1 MKSLISSLN
10 LKTMPISL
18 AGVLLGALLA
28 VADFHVHWAVVPAVI
43 LAAASLHVYQYAGNK
58 IALAPS
64 VLFAVLSVYF
74 SFGKILLL
82 ESLLLLL
89 FTYFIMRFAAG
100 FLSTGKGRIA
110 DAAVLTLLTGP
121 VAVFGTYYLC
131 SHSFGS
137 WVLLFPALSMGI
149 LAAATA
155 GLADGYRKVS
165 VTLMMIAALALISV
179 YPFLRIY
186 DPAHYRFAIMIPIY
200 IMLLVRMCTD
210 KVKGIEDYQPIFSF
224 CLFTLALITGL
235 GYVTYLF

>member
-1 MKSLISSLN
+1 MKSLISSLH
-10 LKTMPISL
+10 LKTMPLSL

-28 VADFHVHWAVVPAVI
+28 VADFHVHWAVAPAVI
-43 LAAASLHVYQYAGNK
+43 LAAVSLHVYHCSGSK
-58 IALAPS
+58 VALVPS

-74 SFGKILLL
+74 SFGKLLLL

-89 FTYFIMRFAAG
+89 FTYFVMRFAAG
-100 FLSTGKGRIA
+100 FLSAGKGRVV
-110 DAAVLTLLTGP
+110 DAAVLAFLTGP

-155 GLADGYRKVS
+155 GLADGYRKIS
-165 VTLMMIAALALISV
+165 VILMTIAGLALISV

-186 DPAHYRFAIMIPIY
+186 DPAHYRFVIMIPIY
-200 IMLLVRMCTD
+200 ILILVRMCTD
-210 KVKGIEDYQPIFSF
+210 KVKSLDAYQSIFGF
-224 CLFTLALITGL
+224 CLLTLALITGL

>member
-18 AGVLLGALLA
+18 AGVLLGVLLA
-28 VADFHVHWAVVPAVI
+28 VADFHVHWAIVPAVI
-43 LAAASLHVYQYAGNK
+43 LAAASLHVYQYASSK
-58 IALAPS
+58 IALAPAL
-64 VLFAVLSVYF
+64 VFAVLSVYF
-74 SFGKILLL
+74 SFGKLLLL

-89 FTYFIMRFAAG
+89 FTYFVMRLAAG
-100 FLSTGKGRIA
+100 FLSPDKSKCAGALVR
-110 DAAVLTLLTGP
+110 TLLAGP
-121 VAVFGTYYLC
+121 VAVVGTYYLC

-155 GLADGYRKVS
+155 GLADGYSKVS
-165 VTLMMIAALALISV
+165 VTLMMIAGLALMSV

-186 DPAHYRFAIMIPIY
+186 DPAHYRFVIMIPIY
-200 IMLLVRMCTD
+200 IMILVRMCTD
-210 KVKGIEDYQPIFSF
+210 KVKGLETYQSIFSF
-224 CLFTLALITGL
+224 CLLTLSLITGL

>member
-1 MKSLISSLN
+1 
-10 LKTMPISL
+10 MPLSL

-28 VADFHVHWAVVPAVI
+28 VADFHVHWTVVAAVI
-43 LAAASLHVYQYAGNK
+43 FAAASLHVYHHTGNK
-58 IALAPS
+58 IALVPS

-137 WVLLFPALSMGI
+137 WVLLFPCIVFGYSCCCDSGTGRRI
-149 LAAATA
+149 QKGFGDIDDDCRA
-155 GLADGYRKVS
+155 GVDLCVS
-165 VTLMMIAALALISV
+165 V
-179 YPFLRIY
+179 
-186 DPAHYRFAIMIPIY
+186 PAHI
-200 IMLLVRMCTD
+200 
-210 KVKGIEDYQPIFSF
+210 
-224 CLFTLALITGL
+224 
-235 GYVTYLF
+235 

>member
-10 LKTMPISL
+10 LKTMPLSL

-28 VADFHVHWAVVPAVI
+28 VADFHVHWAVVAAVI
-43 LAAASLHVYQYAGNK
+43 FAAASLQVYHDSGNK
-58 IALAPS
+58 IALASS
-64 VLFAVLSVYF
+64 VLFAVLSVFF
-74 SFGKILLL
+74 SFGKI
-82 ESLLLLL
+82 LLL

-100 FLSTGKGRIA
+100 FLSTGNGRIA

-224 CLFTLALITGL
+224 CLLTLALITGL